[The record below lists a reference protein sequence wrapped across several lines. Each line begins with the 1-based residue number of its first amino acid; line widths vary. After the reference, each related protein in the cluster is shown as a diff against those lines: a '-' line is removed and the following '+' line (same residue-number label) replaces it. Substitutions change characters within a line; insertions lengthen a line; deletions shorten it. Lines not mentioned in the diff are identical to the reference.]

1 MWPIKIPGKKINFK
15 SKTIKIN
22 MHHQVVA
29 ALKNSIKRYKKIY
42 SLKYRKNN
50 KTIEHYYQFRIGKA
64 SEIPKVM

>member
-1 MWPIKIPGKKINFK
+1 
-15 SKTIKIN
+15 